1 MITCKEYLT
10 PELEIILLAEDVVRT
25 SNDKGELPFQ
35 PFGSSTDPSVF
46 G

>member
-10 PELEIILLAEDVVRT
+10 PELEIIVIAEDVVRT
-25 SNDKGELPFQ
+25 SSDKGELPLQ
-35 PFGSSTDPSVF
+35 PFGSASDPSIF